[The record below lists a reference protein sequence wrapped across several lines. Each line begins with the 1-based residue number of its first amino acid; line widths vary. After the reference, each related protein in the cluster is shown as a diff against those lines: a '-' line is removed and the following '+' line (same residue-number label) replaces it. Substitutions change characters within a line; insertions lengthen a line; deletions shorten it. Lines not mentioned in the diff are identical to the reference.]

1 MAVDADQRTDAAV
14 LARARRALTVQL
26 AGAVTLVVLIVGGLM
41 LITTITGQRTDT
53 ERDLR
58 YYIGHAHITSPPP
71 CVWMFSRT
79 GATERRTPAAPA
91 ALPYRTD
98 LDRVARDGRARLT
111 DTTIGGIGYTIRTE
125 RRGGT
130 IVQAAVDL
138 RYQAQERQRLFLA
151 LLVAELGGLLAALIT
166 GQLLSRR
173 AIRPLEEALARQT
186 RFVADVS
193 HELRTPLTRL
203 HTRAQML
210 ARETPPDD
218 GVGTE
223 LGRIVADTRQFGE
236 VIDDLLLSARL
247 RGTDGTGAPVDLA
260 GVADAVA
267 SAEAARARSRVVT
280 VDVTYDQAETYMV
293 TGVEPALR
301 RVVGALVDNAL
312 QHVHPGGR
320 VELRLA
326 HTDGGKTVELAV
338 ADDGPGFDPDDAD
351 RLFERFAQGRAR
363 SGSHLGLGLALAREV
378 VERHD
383 GKISATAVPG
393 EGATFTVRLPAARP
407 VSRPGGS
414 RTGRGA
420 GWPADSR
427 A

>member
-1 MAVDADQRTDAAV
+1 MGTDAAV
-14 LARARRALTVQL
+14 LTRARRVLTAQL

-41 LITTITGQRTDT
+41 LVTTITGQRADT

-58 YYIGHAHITSPPP
+58 YYIGHSRIASPPP

-79 GATERRTPAAPA
+79 GTTERRTPNAPS
-91 ALPYRTD
+91 ALPLRTA
-98 LDRVARDGRARLT
+98 LDRVARDGRARFT
-111 DTTIGGIGYTIRTE
+111 DATVGGIGYTIRTE
-125 RRGGT
+125 RRGDT
-130 IVQAAVDL
+130 VIQAAVDL
-138 RYQAQERQRLFLA
+138 RYQVQERQRLALA
-151 LLVAELGGLLAALIT
+151 LAVAELGGLLAALIT

-173 AIRPLEEALARQT
+173 AIRPLEEALNRQT

-210 ARETPPDD
+210 ARATADAESPGRARPDAPRLD
-218 GVGTE
+218 TE
-223 LGRIVADTRQFGE
+223 LRRIVADTRQFGE

-247 RGTDGTGAPVDLA
+247 RGTGGTESPVDLA
-260 GVADAVA
+260 GVAEAVA
-267 SAEAARARSRVVT
+267 SAEAVRAADRVVT
-280 VDVTYDQAETYMV
+280 LDVTYDRDAAYVV

-312 QHVHPGGR
+312 EHVHPGGR
-320 VELRLA
+320 VELRLERA
-326 HTDGGKTVELAV
+326 DGGRSVTLAV
-338 ADDGPGFDPDDAD
+338 ADDGPGFDPADAD
-351 RLFERFAQGRAR
+351 RLFERFAQGRVHR
-363 SGSHLGLGLALAREV
+363 GHLGLGLALAREV

-393 EGATFTVRLPAARP
+393 EGATFTVLLPAI
-407 VSRPGGS
+407 SRPGGS
-414 RTGRGA
+414 RAGRGA
-420 GWPADSR
+420 GWPAGSR